1 MNYVEPIKSREDIR
15 KVEDWLDKRSKR
27 NRLIFAIGVNTGLRV
42 SDILGLN
49 ISDVYNKTYVE
60 IREKK
65 TGKYKKILL
74 NSKLQ
79 TLLKEYLKNL
89 KNSNAPLFIGRKGH
103 RLHRSQ
109 VYRFLNEACKAVG
122 IKENIGCHSLRKS
135 FGYHHFRQ
143 FDDIVLLQKIFN
155 HSSPFVS
162 LAYIGIEQEDIDQ
175 SYKNFEL

>member
-79 TLLKEYLKNL
+79 TLLKEYLKNG
-89 KNSNAPLFIGRKGH
+89 K
-103 RLHRSQ
+103 Q
-109 VYRFLNEACKAVG
+109 C
-122 IKENIGCHSLRKS
+122 
-135 FGYHHFRQ
+135 
-143 FDDIVLLQKIFN
+143 
-155 HSSPFVS
+155 
-162 LAYIGIEQEDIDQ
+162 
-175 SYKNFEL
+175 

>member
-89 KNSNAPLFIGRKGH
+89 KNSNASLFIGRKGH

-122 IKENIGCHSLRKS
+122 IKENIGCHSLRKI

-143 FDDIVLLQKIFN
+143 YDNIVLLQKIFN

-162 LAYIGIEQEDIDQ
+162 LAYIGIEQEDIDL
-175 SYKNFEL
+175 SYKNFEF